1 MGYCSNYFITIHT
14 DDEKKAKEIFKAI
27 EDRSGYSIEE
37 DAFPMDGFILDSK
50 WYDSDDD
57 LAKVSKE
64 FPDIVIEM
72 SVEGE
77 DRDDNWTIRVK
88 NGEKEIVQ
96 AVTATPPFT
105 KILIEGDQKEE
116 SLESSL
122 MLLLEKDT
130 LNAKRLHGKVRACRT
145 VCKKLSDELTAYIKD
160 FVSRRGKD
168 GTFSIDYDI
177 YEYYDP
183 ILMILVTVDRRCE
196 YMAYENV
203 MSITIKDE
211 TILFKTEHASATINK
226 MDLPDIIDVFQFLS
240 YMDDEANWTEDLVI
254 VDGTLKPKETA

>member
-37 DAFPMDGFILDSK
+37 DASPMDGFILDSK
-50 WYDSDDD
+50 WYDSDYD
-57 LAKVSKE
+57 LAEVSKK

-77 DRDDNWTIRVK
+77 ERDDNWTIRVK

-130 LNAKRLHGKVRACRT
+130 LDGKRLHGKVRVCRT

-168 GTFSIDYDI
+168 GTFSIDDGI
-177 YEYYDP
+177 YEYFDP
-183 ILMILVTVDRRCE
+183 ITILVTVDKHCE

-203 MSITIKDE
+203 RSITIKDE
-211 TILFKTEHASATINK
+211 TILFKTEYVSATINEI
-226 MDLPDIIDVFQFLS
+226 DLPDIIDVFQFLF

-254 VDGTLKPKETA
+254 VDGTLKPKETD